1 MDKSNTDTRSHEAA
15 MRRAPDFDMRRLE
28 SWLGG
33 NLRGFSGPLEA
44 SQFSGGQSNPTYLL
58 TTPSARYVLRR
69 KPSGTLL
76 PSAHAIDR
84 EYRLIHALNGSAVP
98 VAHAHCYCDDASV
111 IGAEFYVMSYVEGRV
126 LWEPS
131 LPGMTPDERRLVFDE
146 MNRVM
151 AALHTLDVDA
161 IGLGDYGKAGS
172 YFERQVSRWTKQY
185 RASETHRIDSIERL
199 IEWLPLHLPSTETTR
214 VVHGDFR
221 IDNLI
226 FAHGAPRV
234 MAVLDWELSTLGDPM
249 ADFAYLCLAW
259 HQPAGSLRG
268 LSNFSDVELTELGI
282 PQEREFVSQYCRRVG
297 IEEVEARDWNFYLAY
312 NFFRVA
318 GIRQGIMKRALDGN
332 ASSEQAFEQGRLAA
346 AMGDF
351 GWRCAER
358 AMSE

>member
-1 MDKSNTDTRSHEAA
+1 MDKSSTDTRAHEAA
-15 MRRAPDFDMRRLE
+15 IRRAPDFDVRRLE

-33 NLRGFSGPLEA
+33 NLRGFSGPLDV

-84 EYRLIHALNGSAVP
+84 EYRLIRVLNGSAVP
-98 VAHAHCYCDDASV
+98 VAHAHCYCDDVSV

-131 LPGMTPDERRLVFDE
+131 LPGMTPNERRLVFDE

-151 AALHTLDVDA
+151 AALHTVDIDA
-161 IGLGDYGKAGS
+161 LGLRDFWRTGS

-185 RASETHRIDSIERL
+185 RASETRHIASIERL
-199 IEWLPLHLPSTETTR
+199 IEWLPHHLPSAERTSL
-214 VVHGDFR
+214 VHGDFR
-221 IDNLI
+221 LDNMI
-226 FAHGAPRV
+226 FAPDEPRV
-234 MAVLDWELSTLGDPM
+234 VAVLDWELSTLGDPL

-259 HQPAGSLRG
+259 HLPAAGSRG
-268 LSNFSDVELTELGI
+268 LADLTDADKVSLGI
-282 PQEREFVSQYCRRVG
+282 PHEAEFVSAYCRRTG
-297 IEEVEARDWNFYLAY
+297 IEEIGTREWSFYLAY

-318 GIRQGIMKRALDGN
+318 AIRQGIMKRALDGN
-332 ASSEQAFEQGRLAA
+332 ASSDQAFEHGRLAA
-346 AMGDF
+346 AMGDL
-351 GWRCAER
+351 GWGCAER
-358 AMSE
+358 TMAA

>member
-1 MDKSNTDTRSHEAA
+1 MDKSNTDKRSHEAA
-15 MRRAPDFDMRRLE
+15 MSRAPDFDVRRLE

-84 EYRLIHALNGSAVP
+84 EYRLIRALNGSAVP
-98 VAHAHCYCDDASV
+98 VAHAHCYCDDVSV

-131 LPGMTPDERRLVFDE
+131 LPGMTPNERRLVFDE

-185 RASETHRIDSIERL
+185 R
-199 IEWLPLHLPSTETTR
+199 
-214 VVHGDFR
+214 
-221 IDNLI
+221 
-226 FAHGAPRV
+226 
-234 MAVLDWELSTLGDPM
+234 
-249 ADFAYLCLAW
+249 
-259 HQPAGSLRG
+259 
-268 LSNFSDVELTELGI
+268 
-282 PQEREFVSQYCRRVG
+282 
-297 IEEVEARDWNFYLAY
+297 
-312 NFFRVA
+312 
-318 GIRQGIMKRALDGN
+318 
-332 ASSEQAFEQGRLAA
+332 GR
-346 AMGDF
+346 F
-351 GWRCAER
+351 QR
-358 AMSE
+358 